1 MRNGILWAFGD
12 SFTAGNS
19 KDISKGMPHPIS
31 NTIGKQ
37 RAYPQFL
44 ARDLYLTRDLNL
56 RVVNLAKGG
65 DNNTS
70 IVNTLIKAS
79 PNFQPK
85 NDFIVIGLTSPFR
98 SRIEASPLEALGHLL
113 ADLHTIVKF
122 LYGCKYIITSAFCP
136 LTPYYFKS
144 EDLGF
149 KINNYI
155 EWGKPNNTLLDIC
168 GDTWLD
174 EKKINPAV
182 AKSENNNSHRTENAE
197 SNIYL
202 ESCSH
207 PSTEG
212 HKLIAKTLLP
222 YVNKIIK

>member
-1 MRNGILWAFGD
+1 MSKGILWAFGD

-19 KDISKGMPHPIS
+19 KDISKGMPYPLGD
-31 NTIGKQ
+31 TIGKH
-37 RAYPQFL
+37 RAYPNFL
-44 ARDLYLTRDLNL
+44 ARELNL
-56 RVVNLAKGG
+56 RVVNLAEGG
-65 DNNTS
+65 HENKD

-79 PNFQPK
+79 PNFNTV
-85 NDFIVIGLTSPFR
+85 NDFIVVGLTTPFR
-98 SRIEASPLEALGHLL
+98 GNIEASPTEVLSLL
-113 ADLHTIVKF
+113 LTDLNTIEKF
-122 LYGCKYIITSAFCP
+122 LFGFRYIITSAFCP

-144 EDLGF
+144 EDLKF
-149 KINNYI
+149 KINNYV
-155 EWGKPNNTLLDIC
+155 EWGKPNNTLIDIC

-174 EKKINPAV
+174 EKKTNPVV
-182 AKSENNNSHRTENAE
+182 AKSENNNSYRAKNAE

-222 YVNKIIK
+222 YINKIIK